1 MVNRGP
7 SAGCQACRERRVGC
21 DKVRSACRKC
31 IVRGQ
36 ICPGYRDASGVV
48 FKHESKAVFA
58 RHSRRATA
66 RPSTLP
72 PQVHS
77 NPHDVTTAFF
87 FRQCLLPTRHE
98 WPLGNDYFD
107 HILPLYN
114 SAAPSSAL
122 PLAVSVMALKV
133 ATIHHAQD
141 YVQPL
146 VTGAELAAV
155 RAISTAL
162 SDPLQHLKDET
173 LMAILCLD
181 FAQQYRN
188 AALQHCRPHLRGAV
202 ALIRQRGFTAFDSE
216 ASQSLYVATR
226 GHVLLIALWQAD
238 RSDDQNLIFTLPE
251 VVSARSSILSTVQHI
266 LRQVLCL
273 ERQVLTWQPPDA
285 SSPLEEDHVSSYAA
299 WAKVLCDL
307 LEELRHEV
315 SWELSSP
322 VVPLPCWNFE
332 RSSDVSLVKKV
343 FVFGQ
348 YICTYVLVLKLLYC
362 TSSFLHNN
370 NIKSKIAYHLAILDQ
385 AQSLV
390 SSLCVSVV
398 PILDRSRFL
407 RPGEGTINRT
417 IVTETRPELSNSLQ
431 DEGLASVS
439 RSHLVCITTWILA
452 ILREDFLG
460 TSEFRVESETINYLQ
475 NIYDSLFQDP

>member
-1 MVNRGP
+1 M
-7 SAGCQACRERRVGC
+7 
-21 DKVRSACRKC
+21 
-31 IVRGQ
+31 RGQ

-48 FKHESKAVFA
+48 FKDESEAVFA

-66 RPSTLP
+66 RPSALP
-72 PQVHS
+72 PQVQS

-98 WPLGNDYFD
+98 WPLGNEYFD

-133 ATIHHAQD
+133 ATFHHAQD
-141 YVQPL
+141 LVQPL

-155 RAISTAL
+155 RAVSTAL
-162 SDPLQHLKDET
+162 SDPLQRLKDET

-188 AALQHCRPHLRGAV
+188 AALQHGRPHLKGAL
-202 ALIRQRGFTAFDSE
+202 ALIRQRGSTAFDSE

-226 GHVLLIALWQAD
+226 GHVLLIALWSAEE
-238 RSDDQNLIFTLPE
+238 SEDQDLIFTLPE
-251 VVSARSSILSTVQHI
+251 VASARKSIASTVQHI

-285 SSPLEEDHVSSYAA
+285 SSPFVEDRVSSYAA
-299 WAKVLCDL
+299 RAKVLCDR

-322 VVPLPCWNFE
+322 IVPLPYGSLE
-332 RSSDVSLVKKV
+332 RPSDVPLVQKA

-362 TSSFLHNN
+362 TSLFLHSND
-370 NIKSKIAYHLAILDQ
+370 IQSKMAYHLAILNQ
-385 AQSLV
+385 AQSLM

-407 RPGEGTINRT
+407 RPSEGTINRT
-417 IVTETRPELSNSLQ
+417 IVTETRPELSNGLQ

-439 RSHLVCITTWILA
+439 RSHLVCITTWIIC
-452 ILREDFLG
+452 ILEEEFLG
-460 TSEFRVESETINYLQ
+460 TKEFRVESDSIKYLQ
-475 NIYDSLFQDP
+475 NIHNSL

>member
-1 MVNRGP
+1 M
-7 SAGCQACRERRVGC
+7 
-21 DKVRSACRKC
+21 
-31 IVRGQ
+31 RGQ
-36 ICPGYRDASGVV
+36 ICPGYRDAKGVV
-48 FKHESKAVFA
+48 FKDESEAVFA
-58 RHSRRATA
+58 RHSKRASA

-77 NPHDVTTAFF
+77 NPHDAITTFF

-98 WPLGNDYFD
+98 WPLGNEYFD

-122 PLAVSVMALKV
+122 PLAVSVMALTV
-133 ATIHHAQD
+133 ATTHHVQD
-141 YVQPL
+141 HVQPL

-155 RAISTAL
+155 RAVGTAL
-162 SDPLQHLKDET
+162 SDPLQRLKDET

-188 AALQHCRPHLRGAV
+188 AALQHSRPHLRGAL
-202 ALIRQRGFTAFDSE
+202 ALIRERGSKTFDSE

-226 GHVLLIALWQAD
+226 GHVLLITLWPAD
-238 RSDDQNLIFTLPE
+238 VDQDLIFTLPE
-251 VVSARSSILSTVQHI
+251 VASARKSIGFTVHHI

-273 ERQVLTWQPPDA
+273 EKQVLAWQPPDA
-285 SSPLEEDHVSSYAA
+285 SWPLEEDRVCSYAA
-299 WAKVLCDL
+299 HAKVLCDR
-307 LEELRHEV
+307 LEDFIHEV

-322 VVPLPCWNFE
+322 GVLLPYASFE
-332 RSSDVSLVKKV
+332 RLSDISLVQKA

-362 TSSFLHNN
+362 TTSFLHNN
-370 NIKSKIAYHLAILDQ
+370 GIQSWIADHLAILDQ

-407 RPGEGTINRT
+407 QPGEGTITRP
-417 IVTETRPELSNSLQ
+417 IVTETRPELSNGLQ
-431 DEGLASVS
+431 DEGLSSTS
-439 RSHLVCITTWILA
+439 RSHLVCITTWILG
-452 ILREDFLG
+452 ILEEEFLG
-460 TSEFRVESETINYLQ
+460 TKDFEVESNRINYLR
-475 NIYDSLFQDP
+475 DVHKSLFE